1 MRRADPQEMARW
13 LKRRRRERWTWAQL
27 SGWSGHPIWKL
38 RYWQRRLDRS
48 SRLQVSHEEAFV
60 AVEVVTAPSRVG
72 APIEVSTPAGYRVQV
87 PKEFDAEHLRR
98 VLDCLERRC

>member
-1 MRRADPQEMARW
+1 MSRW
-13 LKRRRRERWTWAQL
+13 LKRRKRERWTWAQL

-48 SRLQVSHEEAFV
+48 NLPHVRPAEAFV
-60 AVEVVTAPSRVG
+60 AVEVVTAPSSVG
-72 APIEVSTPAGYRVQV
+72 APIEVATPAGFRVQV
-87 PKEFDAEHLRR
+87 PPDFDAEHLRR